1 MIHTNFTRHD
11 GSPVSLRW
19 GGWHL
24 NCFYGAHHAETGKYR
39 LPECFR
45 NTPDGLTTGLAYTYT
60 RQHLFV
66 DPEDG
71 EILIINAGDT
81 YSQS

>member
-1 MIHTNFTRHD
+1 MIYTNFTRHD

-19 GGWHL
+19 GGWHR
-24 NCFYGAHHAETGKYR
+24 NCFLSAYHAESGKYR
-39 LPECFR
+39 LPDNGR
-45 NTPDGLTTGLAYTYT
+45 YTYS

-71 EILIINAGDT
+71 EVLIINDGDT
-81 YSQS
+81 YSESH